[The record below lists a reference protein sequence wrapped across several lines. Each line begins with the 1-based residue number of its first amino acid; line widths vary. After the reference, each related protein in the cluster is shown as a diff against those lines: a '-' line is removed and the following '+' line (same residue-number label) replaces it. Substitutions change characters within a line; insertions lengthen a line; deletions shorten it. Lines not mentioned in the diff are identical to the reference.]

1 MRLARVPIY
10 GLILLPTMKI
20 QTISYSVLAF
30 LAVSQALAGE
40 TTTNAWGPVTNNAQI
55 AISVVRPG
63 TYSPWGYFSVD
74 GSTNSP
80 PLPPAGEKA
89 EIKVGQPFSL
99 LVRLRNLSTN
109 ETYLIGCEGVIPD
122 EDLGL
127 AFVVISP
134 SGKDVSPRIPTN
146 YHGAVLSLNPGF
158 GATARPNET
167 AMFEFPLS
175 RLLEG
180 QNVFPLD
187 QPCKLDAIGTYKITV
202 RKRIHPTA
210 GKEFMLT
217 SNTLYV
223 SVVPN
228 K

>member
-1 MRLARVPIY
+1 MRI
-10 GLILLPTMKI
+10 PTFN
-20 QTISYSVLAF
+20 YSVLVF

-40 TTTNAWGPVTNNAQI
+40 TATNAWGPLTNEVQLG
-55 AISVVRPG
+55 ISAVAPR

-80 PLPPAGEKA
+80 PLPPVGEKA

-109 ETYLIGCEGVIPD
+109 ETYSIYCEGVIPD

-127 AFVVISP
+127 GFVVISP

-146 YHGAVLSLNPGF
+146 YHVAVLSLNSGF

-167 AMFEFPLS
+167 ALFEFPLS

-180 QNVFPLD
+180 HNVFPLD
-187 QPCKLDAIGTYKITV
+187 QPCKLEAVGTYKITV
-202 RKRIHPTA
+202 RKRIHPKA
-210 GKEFMLT
+210 GKEFVLT